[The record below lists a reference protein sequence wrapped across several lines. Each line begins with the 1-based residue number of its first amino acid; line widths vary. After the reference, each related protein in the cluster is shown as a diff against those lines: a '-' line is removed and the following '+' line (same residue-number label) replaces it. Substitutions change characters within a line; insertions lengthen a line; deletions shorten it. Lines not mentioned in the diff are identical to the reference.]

1 MRAITENIL
10 AVTIIMVMLF
20 ALTACGQQ
28 APPTPEATQPAVEE
42 TVTTDKPTEA
52 APEEKTQTEQVE
64 EPKEEQPKE
73 PAGEPAAKIANV
85 QTIKDAMEIAEEGFY
100 QSANYDD
107 AYVYVFKSEGCYYRV
122 TAPLTQEESQALY
135 AKTEALDFFAPDYN
149 EQLKELMADV
159 KVENIEDLSV
169 NIPSAE
175 EINQWVGKTGAD
187 MLNAGWTTSGSFDLS
202 SSMVYMLNDIYEYE
216 VIFDG
221 NYEGDEVPDDFDIA
235 AYITPLTVKSIQFSG
250 LGDATNIES

>member
-1 MRAITENIL
+1 MRTITENVL
-10 AVTIIMVMLF
+10 AVTIVMVMLL

-42 TVTTDKPTEA
+42 TVTKDEPTEA
-52 APEEKTQTEQVE
+52 APEEETQTEQVE
-64 EPKEEQPKE
+64 EPKEEQPEE

-85 QTIKDAMEIAEEGFY
+85 QTIKDAMEVAEDGFY

-149 EQLKELMADV
+149 EQLKELMVDV
-159 KVENIEDLSV
+159 KVENIEDLSA
-169 NIPSAE
+169 NIPSTE

-187 MLNAGWTTSGSFDLS
+187 MLNTGWTTSGSFDLS

-221 NYEGDEVPDDFDIA
+221 TYEGDEVPDDFDIE
-235 AYITPLTVKSIQFSG
+235 AYITPLTVRSIQFSG